1 MTSQELKAVFGANV
15 KERRKLSNLS
25 QAELAK
31 KTGVTANAV
40 SGIENGKKFIGGDTL
55 GALAEALGIEAYE
68 LFKPKAILPDDREG
82 FIARLSGE
90 IQDTLARF
98 DAGK

>member
-1 MTSQELKAVFGANV
+1 MTNREIKAVFGANV
-15 KERRKLSNLS
+15 KERRRFSNLS

-31 KTGVTANAV
+31 KVGVSANAV
-40 SGIENGKKFIGGDTL
+40 SDIETGKKFIGGDTL

-68 LFKPKAILPDDREG
+68 LFKPKTVLPDDREG